1 MKKKIILAAMMAAL
15 SLSAF
20 TGCGSNKATDTNS
33 SSSAKTE
40 SSAETTAN
48 KSGSSSDSAVDD
60 ETFSQ
65 LQDVYAQLVDLHNTV
80 IDGIDNGSIDA
91 DDETKKLL
99 DEAAD
104 AINQMG
110 ELEQTDFKT
119 EQDALDFL
127 DAVNS
132 MVEGLAA
139 VAGVSVD

>member
-1 MKKKIILAAMMAAL
+1 M
-15 SLSAF
+15 
-20 TGCGSNKATDTNS
+20 DTNS
-33 SSSAKTE
+33 SSPAKTE